1 MAGAIMNKV
10 WDLFGMDTE
19 RDAEEVEEKTY
30 DNNDYDTYD
39 GYDEEEND
47 EIEDRRIFGKR
58 NKEKVVS
65 MPQTQQIKM
74 VICQPTSFEQS
85 ESICNLLKE
94 KKSII
99 VNLEYVNKDI
109 ARRIVDVVS
118 GAVHALD
125 GNLQKVSNSIFLV
138 APYNYDIIN
147 EMAREEIKNKLSVS
161 WLRNNSNN

>member
-1 MAGAIMNKV
+1 MEKV
-10 WDLFGMDTE
+10 WGLLGVEPEQDQ
-19 RDAEEVEEKTY
+19 EEMENVDYIET
-30 DNNDYDTYD
+30 DNIQEA
-39 GYDEEEND
+39 DEED
-47 EIEDRRIFGKR
+47 DRKLWGRKNSKIV
-58 NKEKVVS
+58 N
-65 MPQTQQIKM
+65 MPQTQQVKM
-74 VICQPTSFEQS
+74 VICQPTTFEQS
-85 ESICNLLKE
+85 ENICTLLKE

-138 APYNYDIIN
+138 APYNYDITN

-161 WLRNNSNN
+161 WIRNSANN

>member
-1 MAGAIMNKV
+1 MSGAIMEKV
-10 WDLFGMDTE
+10 WGLFGMEPSEKNEEEETE
-19 RDAEEVEEKTY
+19 ELDYIQE
-30 DNNDYDTYD
+30 NDQ
-39 GYDEEEND
+39 EEND
-47 EIEDRRIFGKR
+47 QEEERKIWGRK
-58 NKEKVVS
+58 NKVVP
-65 MPQTQQIKM
+65 MPQSQQIKM
-74 VICQPTSFEQS
+74 VICQPTTFEQS
-85 ESICNLLKE
+85 ESICTLLKE

-138 APYNYDIIN
+138 APFNYDITN

-161 WLRNNSNN
+161 WIKNNGNN

>member
-74 VICQPTSFEQS
+74 VISQPTTFDQS
-85 ESICNLLKE
+85 EEICEFLKE
-94 KKSII
+94 KKSVI
-99 VNLEYVNKDI
+99 VNLEYVNKDV
-109 ARRIVDVVS
+109 ARRIVDFIS
-118 GAVHALD
+118 GGVYALD
-125 GNLQKVSNSIFLV
+125 GYIQKVSNSIFLV
-138 APYNYDIIN
+138 APSNYEITN
-147 EMAREEIKNKLSVS
+147 EMAREEMKNKLSVS
-161 WLRNNSNN
+161 WLKNNNLN